1 MPDAARDDRPYAPF
15 RTFADYKFA
24 SRCVK
29 RRMPNAEIDEDL
41 RDMHS
46 GVYSNDCFVTFHN
59 HRDLQKSLEAARI
72 SNVPFCSKTLFIDFD
87 GPNFGKRYEI
97 KVEFR
102 DPWKIM
108 KRWACD
114 PTLAH
119 VSTWFSQEK
128 YLCLNGVIDLSNPLY
143 DEPCSGESWREVDDD
158 FPRPDE
164 TKYPSC
170 YLGLHV
176 WLDKGLVST
185 KVKMH
190 PILFRGGWIDS
201 ATRNGSGNG
210 GCMLAGFVIMP
221 AELRHIDPKTLSSTR
236 RTEYDRLKRQIYHGV
251 CRVVM
256 EPLRERSHHGEA
268 IRFGD
273 GFTRVAHPGILI
285 ESMDFEELAAW
296 LAIRNSR
303 SLHPCPQCL
312 VHRDDLHQL
321 SCSFP
326 CRTVEKMSEAL
337 VRAPLNP
344 KTARDDFLKAYGLHD
359 FKHYLWEFAHSEPYK
374 AAAYDCLHFFD
385 GGIWGRHM
393 WVLLKE
399 YLQHN
404 ELASAFNDRMN
415 QFPRWRNLKHLPSP
429 TTIDYSDGQ
438 TFLDILKSAL
448 PCIVQL
454 LPPKSSLVRLVR
466 VMQKIRV
473 MLGLD
478 VTTRTRLEYLQKV
491 IYDEYEKISQ
501 EISDEHGKSLDFLKQ
516 HFLSHAIR
524 NFKLKGT
531 SRNMNTRP
539 GEGFQQ
545 EVSAMYKKTNGRN
558 AEHQIAILDESE
570 ETMARLDMQVETWRR
585 SQAENENDKLD
596 LISPADSNLSA
607 HWTLGSPNS
616 RVSPRQ
622 LEWTEE
628 HNPLFRNFSQR
639 LREYLALHHPSQMVH
654 PDEDIEIMPCKVL
667 YVEYQ
672 SVVDW
677 RSANDI
683 LRCNPKFNNS
693 PRYDSIIYTA
703 EDDPI
708 AMGQLILVFRCFLPH
723 NVTLDLAMIRPYRNS
738 SWHPKTR
745 TDCPIRE
752 QSAGGVFIALEHV
765 VRGVLLCPIFGAS
778 REVFYVVDCID
789 EVMFLR
795 INGIV

>member
-114 PTLAH
+114 PTMAH

-128 YLCLNGVIDLSNPLY
+128 YLCLNGVIDLLNPLY
-143 DEPCSGESWREVDDD
+143 DEPCSGESWRKVDDD
-158 FPRPDE
+158 FPGPDE

-210 GCMLAGFVIMP
+210 GCTLAGSVIM
-221 AELRHIDPKTLSSTR
+221 
-236 RTEYDRLKRQIYHGV
+236 
-251 CRVVM
+251 
-256 EPLRERSHHGEA
+256 
-268 IRFGD
+268 IRF
-273 GFTRVAHPGILI
+273 H
-285 ESMDFEELAAW
+285 
-296 LAIRNSR
+296 R
-303 SLHPCPQCL
+303 STQ
-312 VHRDDLHQL
+312 
-321 SCSFP
+321 
-326 CRTVEKMSEAL
+326 L
-337 VRAPLNP
+337 VRAPQNP
-344 KTARDDFLKAYGLHD
+344 KTARDDFLKTYGLHD
-359 FKHYLWEFAHSEPYK
+359 FKHYLWEFAHSDPYK

-438 TFLDILKSAL
+438 TFLDILKPAL

-466 VMQKIRV
+466 LMQKIRA

-478 VTTRTRLEYLQKV
+478 VTTRTRLEYLRKV

-516 HFLSHAIR
+516 HFPCYTELQTQRDKPKH
-524 NFKLKGT
+524 
-531 SRNMNTRP
+531 
-539 GEGFQQ
+539 
-545 EVSAMYKKTNGRN
+545 
-558 AEHQIAILDESE
+558 EH
-570 ETMARLDMQVETWRR
+570 
-585 SQAENENDKLD
+585 
-596 LISPADSNLSA
+596 
-607 HWTLGSPNS
+607 
-616 RVSPRQ
+616 SPRRRVP
-622 LEWTEE
+622 T
-628 HNPLFRNFSQR
+628 R
-639 LREYLALHHPSQMVH
+639 
-654 PDEDIEIMPCKVL
+654 D
-667 YVEYQ
+667 
-672 SVVDW
+672 
-677 RSANDI
+677 
-683 LRCNPKFNNS
+683 
-693 PRYDSIIYTA
+693 RY
-703 EDDPI
+703 
-708 AMGQLILVFRCFLPH
+708 
-723 NVTLDLAMIRPYRNS
+723 
-738 SWHPKTR
+738 
-745 TDCPIRE
+745 
-752 QSAGGVFIALEHV
+752 
-765 VRGVLLCPIFGAS
+765 FG
-778 REVFYVVDCID
+778 
-789 EVMFLR
+789 
-795 INGIV
+795 